1 MKIIKT
7 IFGEFA
13 GKEVYCFTLSNKK
26 GNAISIINYGAT
38 IISWQVKDKANNVR
52 DIVAGFNDLESYLTN
67 GVCMGCIVGRYANRI
82 AYGKFK
88 INNIEYQLAC
98 NNAPNHLHGGDKGFD
113 KMMWEA
119 TIVDGAVPKLSLFYL
134 SKDGEEGY
142 PGNLS
147 VTVEYSYTEND
158 ELIIEYF
165 ADTDKATHVN
175 LTSHSYFNLT
185 GDVGKNI
192 LSHWLQINADNYTAV
207 NEHKIPT
214 GELVA
219 VESTAFDF
227 KLAKKISQHINE
239 TGMGYDHNFV
249 LNKDGTELAIAAI
262 LSDPEQELELTV
274 YTTEPAMQLYTA
286 HFLDGSL
293 INRDGKQ
300 IGKSAGVC
308 LETQHYPDAPN
319 HPEFPS
325 TLLLPQTAFTSKT
338 IYKISLK

>member
-1 MKIIKT
+1 
-7 IFGEFA
+7 
-13 GKEVYCFTLSNKK
+13 
-26 GNAISIINYGAT
+26 
-38 IISWQVKDKANNVR
+38 
-52 DIVAGFNDLESYLTN
+52 
-67 GVCMGCIVGRYANRI
+67 MGSIVGRYANRI
-82 AYGKFK
+82 ANGKFK
-88 INNIEYQLAC
+88 INETEYQLAC

-113 KMMWEA
+113 KMIWDA
-119 TIVDGAVPKLSLFYL
+119 TIVDGAVPKLLLFYL

-147 VTVEYSYTEND
+147 VTVEYSYTEDD

-185 GDVGKNI
+185 GDVSKNI
-192 LSHWLQINADNYTAV
+192 LGHSLQINADYYTAV

-214 GELVA
+214 GKLVA
-219 VESTAFDF
+219 VDGTPFDF
-227 KLAKKISQHINE
+227 KAPKKISQHIDE
-239 TGMGYDHNFV
+239 ADMGYDHNYV
-249 LNKDGTELAIAAI
+249 LKKDGTELATAAI

-274 YTTEPAMQLYTA
+274 FTTEPAMQLYTA

-293 INRDGKQ
+293 INRDGKK

-325 TLLLPQTAFTSKT
+325 TLLLPQETFTSKT

>member
-7 IFGEFA
+7 IFGELNE
-13 GKEVYCFTLSNKK
+13 KEIYRFTLSNEK
-26 GNAISIINYGAT
+26 GNAVSIINYGAT
-38 IISWQVKDKANNVR
+38 IISWQIKDKKNEVR
-52 DIVAGFNDLESYLTN
+52 NIVAGFDDLETYLTN

-82 AYGKFK
+82 ANGKFK
-88 INNIEYQLAC
+88 INGIEYHLAC
-98 NNAPNHLHGGDKGFD
+98 NNAPNHLHGGNKGFD
-113 KMMWEA
+113 KMIWEA
-119 TIVDGAVPKLSLFYL
+119 KMIDGAVPKLSLFYV

-185 GDVGKNI
+185 GDVSKNI
-192 LSHWLQINADNYTAV
+192 LGHSLQINAEYYTAV
-207 NEHKIPT
+207 NAHKIPT
-214 GELVA
+214 GELAA
-219 VESTAFDF
+219 VHGTAFDF
-227 KLAKKISQHINE
+227 KVAKKISQDIDK
-239 TGMGYDHNFV
+239 TDMGYDHNFV
-249 LNKDGTELAIAAI
+249 LKKDDKELVTAAI
-262 LSDPEQELELTV
+262 LSDPKQELELSV
-274 YTTEPAMQLYTA
+274 FTTEPAMQLYTA

-293 INRDGKQ
+293 INWDGKL
-300 IGKSAGVC
+300 IGKSAAVC

-325 TLLLPQTAFTSKT
+325 TLLLPHETFTSKT